1 MIKRAS
7 IKSNYF
13 YNMTYQI
20 LNLILPLVT
29 TPYISRVLGAS
40 NIGIYSYTYSIVS
53 TFVLIGS
60 LGIGT
65 YGQREIATVNDDKK
79 ETSKL
84 FWEILSVKTLSVL
97 LSLFVYGI
105 VIVAYEEYSIYFFIQ
120 IPYFVAAILDI
131 SWFYQ
136 GIENFK
142 NVAIRN
148 IVIRLL
154 SIVLLFAFVKKDDD
168 LIVYILILCAS
179 QILGNLTMWMKLP
192 ILIEKTNLKNLN
204 LVKHIKPT
212 FVYFIPTIAH
222 QIYAVLDKTMLGIIL
237 NDNAE
242 NGYYE
247 QAQKVISMATVVIT
261 SYTVVMRSRMTALFT
276 KGDNTE
282 IKRILKDSLGYI
294 TFISF
299 PMTFGLAAIAS
310 NLVPWFFGEGYDKVT
325 YILYVFCPYF
335 VLLAFCHYIGTH
347 VLTPSGR
354 QMKSNMGQC
363 TAAAVNAFLNF
374 FWIQKW
380 GAIGASCASILAE
393 LIILVFYLIYSSDYI
408 KVSDL
413 VKASA
418 KNILASLI
426 MFIVVYS
433 VANHLPPMMLY
444 TVLLIIL
451 GALIYLLIL
460 IVLREKY
467 VLHVL
472 SLVRGKINKNMLSRI
487 QRNKERK

>member
-7 IKSNYF
+7 VRSNYF

-20 LNLILPLVT
+20 LNLILPLIT

-65 YGQREIATVNDDKK
+65 YGQREIATVNDDK
-79 ETSKL
+79 EDISKR
-84 FWEILSVKTLSVL
+84 FWEIQIVKTLAVL
-97 LSLFVYGI
+97 SALAVYIITI
-105 VIVAYEEYSIYFFIQ
+105 VPSGEYSLYFLIQ
-120 IPYFVAAILDI
+120 IPYFIAAILDI
-131 SWFYQ
+131 TWLYQ

-154 SIVLLFAFVKKDDD
+154 SIILLFALVNTDED
-168 LIVYILILCAS
+168 LIIYILILCIS
-179 QILGNLTMWMKLP
+179 QILGNLTMWIKLP
-192 ILIEKTNLKNLN
+192 RLIRVTSISKLN
-204 LVKHIKPT
+204 LIKHIKPT

-222 QIYAVLDKTMLGIIL
+222 QIYAVLDKTMLGLIL

-247 QAQKVISMATVVIT
+247 QAQKVINMATVVIT
-261 SYTVVMRSRMTALFT
+261 SYTVVMRSRMSALFAM
-276 KGDNTE
+276 GDDN
-282 IKRILKDSLGYI
+282 RIRHTLEDSLGFI

-299 PMTFGLAAIAS
+299 PMTFGLAAVAG
-310 NLVPWFFGEGYDKVT
+310 NLVPWFFGDGYDRVT

-354 QMKSNMGQC
+354 QNKSNIGQC
-363 TAAAVNAFLNF
+363 VAAAVNAFLNY

-380 GAIGASCASILAE
+380 GAIGASRSSVLAE
-393 LIILVFYLIYSSDYI
+393 LIILIFYLNYSKDYI
-408 KVSDL
+408 RISDL
-413 VKASA
+413 LKASV
-418 KNILASLI
+418 KNISAGLVMFLI
-426 MFIVVYS
+426 VYN
-433 VANHLPPMMLY
+433 VANHMPAMIFY
-444 TVLLIIL
+444 TVLLIAL
-451 GALIYLLIL
+451 GAFIYVAVLIIL
-460 IVLREKY
+460 RDKY

-472 SLVRGKINKNMLSRI
+472 SLMRNKINNHMHRRIHKN
-487 QRNKERK
+487 K